1 LSFKFCL
8 VCTQSL
14 KLKIQAFMKR
24 EYRLRRGWE
33 IDRVRKTG
41 RSWSAGPVV
50 LYAAPGPDP
59 QMAARSG
66 FITGKK
72 IGGAVERNQ
81 AKRRMRE
88 AVRVLIPQITP
99 GWDLL
104 WIARPS
110 MRTSDFGR
118 ISAAVQE
125 CLRRARLLNSSP
137 PDGGLVG
144 QDNDEMARPQVDPVV
159 SGDA

>member
-1 LSFKFCL
+1 LNFESLTKTQNSKF
-8 VCTQSL
+8 
-14 KLKIQAFMKR
+14 KIQNSMKR
-24 EYRLRRGWE
+24 DLRLRRGWE

-41 RSWSAGPVV
+41 RSWSAGPLV

-59 QMAARSG
+59 QAAPRSG

-81 AKRRMRE
+81 ARRRMRE
-88 AVRVLIPQITP
+88 AVRALLPRITP

-110 MRTSDFGR
+110 IQSSDFAR
-118 ISAAVQE
+118 ISAATQE
-125 CLRRARLLNSSP
+125 CLRRARLLNSGP
-137 PDGGLVG
+137 PASGPAW
-144 QDNDEMARPQVDPVV
+144 QDNHEMARPPLDPAVPE
-159 SGDA
+159 DA

>member
-1 LSFKFCL
+1 
-8 VCTQSL
+8 
-14 KLKIQAFMKR
+14 MKR

-50 LYAAPGPDP
+50 LYAAPGSDP
-59 QMAARSG
+59 QMISRSG

-72 IGGAVERNQ
+72 IGDAVERNL

-88 AVRVLIPQITP
+88 AVRAVLPQIPP

-110 MRTSDFGR
+110 MKSSDYGR

-137 PDGGLVG
+137 PPSGLVG
-144 QDNDEMARPQVDPVV
+144 QDSDEVARPQRDPIL
-159 SGDA
+159 STDL